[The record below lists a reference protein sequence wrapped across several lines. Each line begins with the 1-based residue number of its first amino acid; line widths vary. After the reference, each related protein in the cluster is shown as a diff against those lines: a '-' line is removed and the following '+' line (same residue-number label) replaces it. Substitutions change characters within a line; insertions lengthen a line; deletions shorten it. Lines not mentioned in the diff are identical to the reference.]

1 MRRLWVLLPLLL
13 TACQDSTARQ
23 QNADLARRVTA
34 LEAEVR
40 TLKREQ
46 ATAAPPADASEVTA
60 RAAAQ
65 NCATQLSRTLE
76 DYRRS
81 SLEGRYPRPQDLTL
95 PPACQN
101 QTVKWQQQTAAAYA
115 FTVQGAEGAALA
127 EGKGP

>member
-13 TACQDSTARQ
+13 TACQDSAARQ
-23 QNADLARRVTA
+23 QNAELSRRVTA

-40 TLKREQ
+40 ALKREQ
-46 ATAAPPADASEVTA
+46 ATNVPPADASEVTT

-81 SLEGRYPRPQDLTL
+81 SLEG
-95 PPACQN
+95 
-101 QTVKWQQQTAAAYA
+101 
-115 FTVQGAEGAALA
+115 
-127 EGKGP
+127 